1 MHGWLAFLAG
11 ILIAVSGLL
20 IVSAS
25 IGITFYGLALKIEAL
40 LAGILLIIA
49 AIAAWLFYVGIK
61 AQYKKVK
68 TGREALIGAKGFA
81 ITDLKP
87 KGEVRVMGEFWQAT
101 AKNATVA
108 NGDAVEVVDMEG
120 MFLVVKRAEQ
130 NT

>member
-25 IGITFYGLALKIEAL
+25 IGITFYGLALEVEAL

-68 TGREALIGAKGFA
+68 TGREALIGAKGVA

-101 AKNATVA
+101 AKDTTIA
-108 NGDAVEVVDMEG
+108 NGEAVEVVDMEG
-120 MFLVVKRAEQ
+120 MFLVVKLAEQ

>member
-25 IGITFYGLALKIEAL
+25 IGITFYGLALEIEAL

-68 TGREALIGAKGFA
+68 TGREALIGAKGVA

-101 AKNATVA
+101 AKDTIA
-108 NGDAVEVVDMEG
+108 NGEAVEVVDMEG
-120 MFLVVKRAEQ
+120 MFLVVKLAEQ

>member
-11 ILIAVSGLL
+11 ILVVVSGLL

-25 IGITFYGLALKIEAL
+25 IGITFYGLALEIEAL

-68 TGREALIGAKGFA
+68 TGREALIGAKGVA

-101 AKNATVA
+101 AKDTTIA
-108 NGDAVEVVDMEG
+108 NGEAVEVVDMEG
-120 MFLVVKRAEQ
+120 MFLVVKLAEQ